1 MIEEFEC
8 SGIWWLPDRDE
19 KQEPGILKFSQI
31 TGAELHLITT
41 FKDIKNIFKSSNH
54 EIILGNTSKGKI
66 TLYRCFE
73 THTSLK
79 SHGFASTKYQ
89 AMVIFIGAHFLKP
102 EDIKFR
108 RIKVDFQ
115 YLYQWVGLSGII
127 IDNKK
132 GEGMFIGYKQIEPIK
147 MMINDEYGI
156 EIDISAKYSAETKI
170 GKIVGIE
177 ENANIIF
184 ESSMEKPFIEYNEII
199 NHFCNFLSFALNE
212 RIYPLVIDGNSELN
226 KQKYEGIEIY
236 QPINIIYKI
245 TDIEKRDD
253 AAFPSRMY
261 FSFSDII
268 ARYEIIIT
276 NWFSKFESL
285 R

>member
-1 MIEEFEC
+1 
-8 SGIWWLPDRDE
+8 
-19 KQEPGILKFSQI
+19 
-31 TGAELHLITT
+31 
-41 FKDIKNIFKSSNH
+41 
-54 EIILGNTSKGKI
+54 
-66 TLYRCFE
+66 
-73 THTSLK
+73 
-79 SHGFASTKYQ
+79 
-89 AMVIFIGAHFLKP
+89 
-102 EDIKFR
+102 
-108 RIKVDFQ
+108 
-115 YLYQWVGLSGII
+115 
-127 IDNKK
+127 
-132 GEGMFIGYKQIEPIK
+132 MFIGYKQIEPIK

-245 TDIEKRDD
+245 TDIEKTEMMQHFHH
-253 AAFPSRMY
+253 ACIFPSVI
-261 FSFSDII
+261 S
-268 ARYEIIIT
+268 
-276 NWFSKFESL
+276 
-285 R
+285 